1 MNANANPQKRPIQ
14 KAVAEWEAANNKK
27 LAEESHVNLIF
38 NGIMDVDSATL
49 NSFTA
54 CVRLSL
60 SSNFISKMQDIH
72 LKNLK
77 ILSLGRNKLK
87 Y

>member
-1 MNANANPQKRPIQ
+1 MNANANPTKRPIQ
-14 KAVAEWEAANNKK
+14 KAVAEWEALNNKK
-27 LAEESHVNLIF
+27 LSEEPHVSLIF

-54 CVRLSL
+54 CVKLSL

-87 Y
+87 

>member
-14 KAVAEWEAANNKK
+14 KAVTEWEEKNNKK
-27 LAEESHVNLIF
+27 LSEEEHVSLIF
-38 NGIMDVDSATL
+38 NGILDVDSATL

-54 CVRLSL
+54 CVKLSL
-60 SSNFISKMQDIH
+60 SSNFISKIQDIH

-77 ILSLGRNKLK
+77 ILSLGRNKIK
-87 Y
+87 

>member
-1 MNANANPQKRPIQ
+1 MNANANPTKRPIQ
-14 KAVAEWEAANNKK
+14 KAVSDWEAANQKK
-27 LAEESHVNLIF
+27 ISEEVHVNLIF
-38 NGIMDVDSATL
+38 NGIADVDSATL

-54 CVRLSL
+54 CVKLSL

-87 Y
+87 

>member
-1 MNANANPQKRPIQ
+1 MNANPNPTKRPIQ
-14 KAVAEWEAANNKK
+14 KAVAEWEALNNNKK
-27 LAEESHVNLIF
+27 ISEETHVNLIF
-38 NGIMDVDSATL
+38 NGILDVDSATL

-54 CVRLSL
+54 CVKLSL
-60 SSNFISKMQDIH
+60 SSNFISKIQDIH

-87 Y
+87 